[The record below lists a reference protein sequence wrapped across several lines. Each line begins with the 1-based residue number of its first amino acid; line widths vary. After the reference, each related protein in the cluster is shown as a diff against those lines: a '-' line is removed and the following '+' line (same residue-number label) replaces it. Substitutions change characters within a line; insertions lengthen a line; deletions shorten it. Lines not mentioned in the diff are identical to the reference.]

1 MENTNNPS
9 HLSPEVSAK
18 AAPQPVAAPQPE
30 TKMFDCPSCGRYTQ
44 KVCVDGVWRCGLCFP
59 VAAPQEEQ
67 PSAIDCPI
75 CAPKPC
81 IGGAHRNA
89 MIEDGVIIPGE
100 PAAVPETPTLDKEC
114 RKWAGDGNPI
124 PLYPGMGLRHD
135 GIAAKIAHAVA
146 NQPEAAP
153 PDDIGA
159 ATMRYKALYERKAR
173 ELAYL
178 VTSGN
183 PAALEK
189 VVLLLARDDKQKSE
203 ESNGK

>member
-1 MENTNNPS
+1 
-9 HLSPEVSAK
+9 
-18 AAPQPVAAPQPE
+18 
-30 TKMFDCPSCGRYTQ
+30 
-44 KVCVDGVWRCGLCFP
+44 
-59 VAAPQEEQ
+59 
-67 PSAIDCPI
+67 
-75 CAPKPC
+75 
-81 IGGAHRNA
+81 

-100 PAAVPETPTLDKEC
+100 PAAVPETPESHREVREDFVEQFITRRSGSYHC
-114 RKWAGDGNPI
+114 NVCG
-124 PLYPGMGLRHD
+124 Y
-135 GIAAKIAHAVA
+135 AVA
-146 NQPEAAP
+146 NGHILVHGKIAGGADCPVGLLMALPAAP